1 MEILLEILDILD
13 LLCPACVCRLGISKL
28 PQRIHYNKELDIII
42 GRLKV
47 RGRGLRKIYEV
58 WRGVYENY

>member
-13 LLCPACVCRLGISKL
+13 LLCPASMCRLGISKL
-28 PQRIHYNKELDIII
+28 PQRMHYKELDIIT

-47 RGRGLRKIYEV
+47 RGWASTKNLRGLE
-58 WRGVYENY
+58 GGL